1 MRRENDR
8 AADTTEDSAVSYR
21 DPRESTPV
29 LSKSLRGRLR
39 QIADAMIPATEEM
52 PAASEVGV
60 ASFQLALVLEA
71 RPDLLEPLKRALS
84 QADPNDPLVALEHLA
99 KWDPEAHAALI
110 LTVLGG
116 YYLSDEVTDILGYP
130 GREAEPVRP
139 DTYPPYVA
147 EGLLDGILDRGPRYR
162 TVTDD

>member
-1 MRRENDR
+1 MRREDDR
-8 AADTTEDSAVSYR
+8 AADTTEDCAVNNH
-21 DPRESTPV
+21 DARESTPL
-29 LSKSLRGRLR
+29 LSKSLRRRLR
-39 QIADAMIPATEEM
+39 QIADAMIPAIEEM

-60 ASFQLALVLEA
+60 ASSQLALVLEA

-99 KWDPEAHAALI
+99 KWDPEAHDALI

-116 YYLSDEVTDILGYP
+116 YYLSDEVTGILGYP

-139 DTYPPYVA
+139 DTYPPYIA
-147 EGLLDGILDRGPRYR
+147 EGLLDDILERGSRYR